1 MATITNNERAPIAL
15 PTGHVIPRLG
25 TLTTDNAT
33 IRQPDNWPNLSGRAL
48 AGQITIAFDPDPDP
62 AEPEQTVTQT
72 VTPHEPTSVLQLI
85 TTSPPLPG
93 TPASKSTDEGKRK

>member
-1 MATITNNERAPIAL
+1 MATITNNERGPITL

-48 AGQITIAFDPDPDP
+48 AGQISITFDSEPNP
-62 AEPEQTVTQT
+62 ADTEQ
-72 VTPHEPTSVLQLI
+72 I
-85 TTSPPLPG
+85 TTQVITPPAPKAVLRF
-93 TPASKSTDEGKRK
+93 TDPIAHQSDD